1 MRFRPELLVL
11 VLIVAFLAI
20 MISLSHREDIDVRQ
34 IHKSFV
40 VRSSYRTFPEGYKV
54 LYLTLD
60 RLGYRVKRYIHSYT
74 DKGLPR
80 RGLLIV
86 ADPYNPN
93 AQLTQYEKGVLAR
106 WLDSGN
112 YALVTVEQHASQ
124 LLPVED
130 PQFLDNVLTG
140 VPPNSPPTNE
150 EEAITA
156 GQRVAT
162 AKPMAP
168 AFFSTRAPKLAVKT
182 ARRFTADIPLETE
195 LGGRKIQAAVLY
207 RDRVGAVVAFSPV
220 GKGGIFW
227 CTSPWSFSNDGLK
240 QHPENLDF
248 VLALADLQPGAPIL
262 FDEYHHGFGT
272 KATVWTVAPKLTQ
285 LGLVELGVAF
295 LLLLLTLAWRF
306 GAVQLPM
313 EERFSRSRAEYLTS
327 MADLLLRVHAT
338 HVVIKR
344 LRARLGRSL
353 GQRFGL
359 AVTASLR
366 ELMDAN
372 AAHPLV
378 DHMLLLRTC
387 REMELLEKVPR
398 PDEDS
403 MLHLA
408 RNVER
413 LVSLKGKKS
422 VISDK

>member
-1 MRFRPELLVL
+1 MRTRPELLAL
-11 VLIVAFLAI
+11 LLIVAFLAV
-20 MISLSHREDIDVRQ
+20 MISLSHREDVDLRQ
-34 IHKSFV
+34 MNKSFV

-54 LYLTLD
+54 LYLALQ
-60 RLGYRVKRYIHSYT
+60 RLGYPVKRQIRSYVQ
-74 DKGLPR
+74 LPR

-86 ADPYNPN
+86 ADPSNPQ
-93 AQLTQYEKGVLAR
+93 ALISQYEKRMLAR

-112 YALVTVEQHASQ
+112 YALVAVEQHAGQ

-130 PQFLDNVLTG
+130 PQFLQDMIPGMSTNG
-140 VPPNSPPTNE
+140 PPANAA
-150 EEAITA
+150 EAIKD

-162 AKPMAP
+162 AKLIAP

-182 ARRFTADIPLETE
+182 SRRFTADLPLEAD
-195 LGGRKIQAAVLY
+195 LDGRKIPAAVLY
-207 RDRVGAVVAFSPV
+207 RDQVGGVVAFSPV

-227 CTSPWSFSNDGLK
+227 CASPWSFSNEGLQ

-248 VLALADLQPGAPIL
+248 MLALAELQPGAPIL

-272 KATVWTVAPKLTQ
+272 KATVWTVAPRLTQ
-285 LGLVELGVAF
+285 LGIVELGVAF

-359 AVTASLR
+359 AVTTPLQ
-366 ELMDAN
+366 ELIDAN

-378 DHMLLLRTC
+378 DHMLLQRTC

-408 RNVER
+408 RSVER
-413 LVSLKGKKS
+413 LVSLRAKR
-422 VISDK
+422 